1 MTHYNEQLAKAVA
14 SLRKTHKEKK
24 MNGFLTEKELLED
37 LDSQHNNVDFLAPL
51 VSDKEL
57 DPNGIDQHAPG
68 AKLDAGKVRPGLVL
82 GDFSNAL
89 LAVSEVGTFGA
100 NKYTDHGWLEVENG
114 VNRYKDAMQRHL
126 LKHNTGELIDD
137 ETNLTH
143 LAAVAWNVLA
153 MLELTI
159 REGKE

>member
-1 MTHYNEQLAKAVA
+1 MTHYDDQITQAAIDI
-14 SLRKTHKEKK
+14 RKNRKP
-24 MNGFLTEKELLED
+24 MVGFLTEEQLLKSITEEKEHAD
-37 LDSQHNNVDFLAPL
+37 LITNSKE
-51 VSDKEL
+51 SDPSGL
-57 DPNGIDQHAPG
+57 CAHTPG

-89 LAVSEVGTFGA
+89 LAVSEVGTYGA
-100 NKYTDHGWLEVENG
+100 NKYTDHGWLEVNDG

-137 ETNLTH
+137 ETDLTH

-159 REGKE
+159 RKGK